1 MRIVAMSDS
10 HGDSFALEQVF
21 RKTAGSGNVF
31 VHLGDGERELDMMR
45 LKYPDLDIRHVA
57 GNCDYHSM
65 SPNIEIIF
73 ACVSDYKLMTFVFII
88 DDVILGL
95 TMQDAFR
102 TVGRPFFNERTFIQ
116 FLFVETN
123 LSLPYLF
130 VILSF
135 VTSVFELVTVDQ
147 LGIQDT
153 FTTESRRGILQELK
167 MSVEIYR
174 NNQ

>member
-73 ACVSDYKLMTFVFII
+73 AGDIKVLCTHGHLYGVIYGTEMLRSIARDNGCKAVLFGHTHCRYESYEDGIYLLNPGSCSCPRDYEDPSFGWIDITPSGII
-88 DDVILGL
+88 
-95 TMQDAFR
+95 
-102 TVGRPFFNERTFIQ
+102 
-116 FLFVETN
+116 TN
-123 LSLPYLF
+123 IAN
-130 VILSF
+130 V
-135 VTSVFELVTVDQ
+135 
-147 LGIQDT
+147 
-153 FTTESRRGILQELK
+153 
-167 MSVEIYR
+167 
-174 NNQ
+174 